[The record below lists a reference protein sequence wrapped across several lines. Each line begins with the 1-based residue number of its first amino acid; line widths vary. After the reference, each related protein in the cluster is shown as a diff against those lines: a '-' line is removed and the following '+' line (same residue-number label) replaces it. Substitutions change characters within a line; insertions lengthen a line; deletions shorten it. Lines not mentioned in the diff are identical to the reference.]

1 MPRRPAA
8 DAFERHPPFGRRE
21 VTNGVQRKRL
31 GFILIGGGVLL
42 ALIVG
47 VMVYTQVSA
56 AEQIKSQLPTA
67 RVVIATADIPPR
79 TEIAASMVNIQTVP
93 NELVQ
98 AGAATKIEDV
108 VGKFTPEALIKGSVI
123 NTQKIGP
130 LAVKNAP
137 SFGIEKGKV
146 MYVMPVSF
154 AGSQF
159 SLAQVNALRSGD
171 RVDLLYTTINA
182 PQNLTA
188 DQRTEV
194 TANPIPYLQTRIML
208 QDLRIQEIGTYAADG
223 SLVPATG
230 DPNAKD
236 ASKNIAPAIA
246 NANIIFVVDPEEA
259 LVLKWLKDAATY
271 YKQSNVEMVL
281 RSPADDQQ
289 ADNNMVVNF
298 NYMQQKY
305 NLAPPPSQPLASTAS
320 H

>member
-1 MPRRPAA
+1 M
-8 DAFERHPPFGRRE
+8 
-21 VTNGVQRKRL
+21 QRKRL
-31 GFILIGGGVLL
+31 GFLLIGGGLLL
-42 ALIVG
+42 ALFVG
-47 VMVYTQVSA
+47 VMVYQQVHE
-56 AEQIKSQLPTA
+56 AELVKASLPTA

-79 TEIAASMVNIQTVP
+79 TEIAASMVNVRTVP
-93 NELVQ
+93 DELVQ
-98 AGAATKIEDV
+98 AGAATKVEDV
-108 VGKFTPEALIKGSVI
+108 VGKFSPDGVTKGAVI
-123 NTQKIGP
+123 STQKIGP
-130 LAVKNAP
+130 VAVKNAP
-137 SFGIEKGKV
+137 SFRIEKGKV

-182 PQNLTA
+182 PQGLTP
-188 DQRTEV
+188 DQRLEV
-194 TANPIPYLQTRIML
+194 TADPIPYLQTRIML
-208 QDLRIQEIGTYAADG
+208 QDLRIQEIGSYAPDG

-236 ASKNIAPAIA
+236 KDKSAAPSLA
-246 NANIIFVVDPEEA
+246 NANIIFIVNPEEA

-271 YKQSNVEMVL
+271 YKNSNIEMVL

-289 ADNNMVVNF
+289 ADNNLVVNF

-305 NLAPPPSQPLASTAS
+305 NLAPPPSLPLAAG

>member
-1 MPRRPAA
+1 M
-8 DAFERHPPFGRRE
+8 
-21 VTNGVQRKRL
+21 QRKRL
-31 GFILIGGGVLL
+31 GLFLIGGGVLL
-42 ALIVG
+42 ALFVG
-47 VMVYTQVSA
+47 YMVYSEVSD
-56 AEQIKSQLPTA
+56 AERVKASLPTA
-67 RVVIATADIPPR
+67 QVVIATADIPAR

-93 NELVQ
+93 DQLVQ

-108 VGKFTPEALIKGSVI
+108 VGKFTPDVITKGAVI

-130 LAVKNAP
+130 IAVKNAP
-137 SFGIEKGKV
+137 SFSIEKGKV

-182 PQNLTA
+182 PQGLTS
-188 DQRTEV
+188 DQRREV
-194 TANPIPYLQTRIML
+194 QADPIPYLQTRIML
-208 QDLRIQEIGTYAADG
+208 QDLRIQEIGSYAPDG

-230 DPNAKD
+230 DPNAKGAAPSL
-236 ASKNIAPAIA
+236 AS
-246 NANIIFVVDPEEA
+246 ANIIFVVDPEEA
-259 LVLKWLKDAATY
+259 LVLKWLKDAATF
-271 YKQSNVEMVL
+271 YKDSNIEMVL

-305 NLAPPPSQPLASTAS
+305 NLAPPPSIPVAGLA

>member
-1 MPRRPAA
+1 MPRPPTV
-8 DAFERHPPFGRRE
+8 DVYSRHPPNGRRE
-21 VTNGVQRKRL
+21 VDGVQRKRL
-31 GFILIGGGVLL
+31 GFLLIGGGLLL
-42 ALIVG
+42 ALFVG
-47 VMVYTQVSA
+47 VLVYQQVHE
-56 AEQIKSQLPTA
+56 AELVKASLPTA
-67 RVVIATADIPPR
+67 RVVIATADIPAR
-79 TEIAASMVNIQTVP
+79 TEIAASMVNVRTVP
-93 NELVQ
+93 DELVQ
-98 AGAATKIEDV
+98 AGAATKVEDV
-108 VGKFTPEALIKGSVI
+108 VGKFSPDAITKGSVI

-130 LAVKNAP
+130 VAVKNAP
-137 SFGIEKGKV
+137 SFRIEKGKV

-154 AGSQF
+154 AGNQF
-159 SLAQVNALRSGD
+159 SLAQVNALRAGD

-182 PQNLTA
+182 PQGLTQE
-188 DQRTEV
+188 QRDAV
-194 TANPIPYLQTRIML
+194 KANPIPYLQTRIML
-208 QDLRIQEIGTYAADG
+208 QDLRIQEIGSYAPDG

-246 NANIIFVVDPEEA
+246 NANIIFVVDPQEA

-289 ADNNMVVNF
+289 ADNNLVVNF

-305 NLAPPPSQPLASTAS
+305 NLAPPPNMPVASVG